1 MAIWSS
7 INDTAGFG
15 TFLPSQ
21 TPILDPPI
29 LDPPSRTPPFRPPMP
44 TPHLRPPS
52 YLSFPNLRILS
63 LTSSLRHQYQRFKRQ
78 SSNGRATLLIR
89 NDMQLAFCSD
99 YEISHETYK
108 IRPHDFSSRQRDWNI
123 RSWTLIN
130 HIRPHARVHDHNI
143 KFKTLNLT

>member
-7 INDTAGFG
+7 INGRAGFG

-29 LDPPSRTPPFRPPMP
+29 SDPPSQTPPLSDPRCQPPISG
-44 TPHLRPPS
+44 PH
-52 YLSFPNLRILS
+52 LSFPNLRILS

-89 NDMQLAFCSD
+89 NDMQLAFCSN

-108 IRPHDFSSRQRDWNI
+108 IRPHDFSSRQRDCNI
-123 RSWTLIN
+123 RSWTLIY